1 MFGVV
6 FLFPEEFEMLTCGC
20 IHSKKGLKKITWST
34 SKGLVGNNILVI
46 ALEPGTI
53 YQDFPLN
60 ILMFDFQRLNF
71 CTRLA
76 ELQN

>member
-20 IHSKKGLKKITWST
+20 IHSKKRVEKNQ
-34 SKGLVGNNILVI
+34 LVNLQRFSGNNILVI

-60 ILMFDFQRLNF
+60 ILMFDFQMLKF